1 MEQTTFSKYD
11 RIRSFLLE
19 EALKP
24 ESRLKMPT
32 VQELM
37 RKFGASQSPVTR
49 AIRDLEREGVVRCRR
64 GSGMVSCSAAARRR
78 ASPKSSPAPAK
89 PCCT

>member
-37 RKFGASQSPVTR
+37 RKFGAS
-49 AIRDLEREGVVRCRR
+49 
-64 GSGMVSCSAAARRR
+64 
-78 ASPKSSPAPAK
+78 
-89 PCCT
+89 